1 MPLPRAN
8 GLPAAHVQLALG
20 KRVATPAAPAAA
32 DRHPPRARTLA
43 HRFATA
49 SACAFMVEHT
59 NGILCAPLSE
69 ARAAE
74 LKLPPMVANNK
85 DRNQTAFTV
94 TVDAA
99 KGTSTG
105 ASASDRAHTI
115 RVLSDPSATAG
126 DFNRP
131 GHMFPLVARPGGVLE
146 RGGHTEAS
154 VDLCLLAGC
163 RPVALIC
170 ELMHRNGTMMRRP
183 ACHAIAK
190 EHNLTII
197 TTAQIVAFRTGV
209 QNSANPPLAIATPA
223 DDKVRGGPDLAL
235 RACVRARV
243 CTAAR
248 AGRMVWVWVLVWV
261 GKCRWRGGWVGG
273 WVQHFTPPRHKQRP
287 VVTPAFAPVSSAR
300 RTSGVCS
307 GRRSHLSAAVPVQ
320 CSQ

>member
-1 MPLPRAN
+1 MAEGQWSTMPEAAN
-8 GLPAAHVQLALG
+8 ALARGEFVVVVDDESREDEGDLVLAAQ
-20 KRVATPAAPAAA
+20 
-32 DRHPPRARTLA
+32 
-43 HRFATA
+43 FATA
-49 SACAFMVEHT
+49 TACAFMVEHT

-74 LKLPPMVANNK
+74 LDLPPMVANNK

-94 TVDAA
+94 TIDAA
-99 KGTSTG
+99 EGTSTG

-115 RVLSDPSATAG
+115 RVLSEPSSKAA

-131 GHMFPLVARPGGVLE
+131 GHMFPLVARPGGTLE

-190 EHNLTII
+190 EHNLAII

-209 QNSANPPLAIATPA
+209 QDSANPPVAIATPA
-223 DDKVRGGPDLAL
+223 DDKAFVQ
-235 RACVRARV
+235 
-243 CTAAR
+243 AAE
-248 AGRMVWVWVLVWV
+248 AAYHQKYLSG
-261 GKCRWRGGWVGG
+261 
-273 WVQHFTPPRHKQRP
+273 
-287 VVTPAFAPVSSAR
+287 APNKV
-300 RTSGVCS
+300 
-307 GRRSHLSAAVPVQ
+307 
-320 CSQ
+320 